1 MKLIGNLNIHRNTY
15 QWQRTLIIISCFF
28 LVIMVCGFLIKD
40 LNLEETDESEK
51 NNEKKKSGK
60 DRKKKVRLVEE
71 CSDLSNKLGYED
83 SYKGDSNVR
92 SENVHL
98 LNGSD
103 AKNEGNPEK
112 AKVSNQTSLL
122 TSSSEDSYSLS
133 GSSSSSESKSSST
146 SDLRT
151 VNDLSFNEK
160 LSIQFDKFDNILYSK
175 CENDDDVFEP
185 NLLASCND
193 LTANFSGLIRSNS
206 TICLPTYLPEM
217 YGTLKTGKEIA
228 HGNLSTTTTPKLKLK
243 GGNDQAEQLTSS
255 QFHKDILLNLQKKF
269 YFYKLINVY
278 PYLFPECCRQQQCD
292 CCADQIDQTV
302 HSEKELYMNKSYA
315 QRYRPPCIHSLS
327 NVCDYDISYAD
338 PPNYGNKND
347 GSKEQQSAGKVVE
360 FKLANDPN
368 NNYGDSKF
376 ESLSPTT
383 VSTITTA
390 ATISPANPKV
400 AQLKPLPNKNVGQS
414 LINSFVQLEPANYF
428 RHMRLKRD
436 SISYRS
442 AMLSE

>member
-1 MKLIGNLNIHRNTY
+1 
-15 QWQRTLIIISCFF
+15 
-28 LVIMVCGFLIKD
+28 MVCGFLIKD
-40 LNLEETDESEK
+40 LNLEETEIESEK
-51 NNEKKKSGK
+51 NNEKKKSAK
-60 DRKKKVRLVEE
+60 ERKKKVRLVEE
-71 CSDLSNKLGYED
+71 CSDVSNKLGYED
-83 SYKGDSNVR
+83 SFYKSDSTAK

-103 AKNEGNPEK
+103 VKSNPEK
-112 AKVSNQTSLL
+112 SQAKVSNQTSLL

-133 GSSSSSESKSSST
+133 SSSSSSSESKSSST

-151 VNDLSFNEK
+151 TNDLSFNEK

-175 CENDDDVFEP
+175 CENDDDDVFEP
-185 NLLASCND
+185 NLLTSCND
-193 LTANFSGLIRSNS
+193 LSANFNGLVRSNS

-228 HGNLSTTTTPKLKLK
+228 HGNQSTTTTPKLKSAS
-243 GGNDQAEQLTSS
+243 DQADQLTSS

-292 CCADQIDQTV
+292 CCADQIDQLNQTV
-302 HSEKELYMNKSYA
+302 HSEKEFYKKGKKSYA
-315 QRYRPPCIHSLS
+315 TSYKPPCIHSLS

-338 PPNYGNKND
+338 QPTYGGKND
-347 GSKEQQSAGKVVE
+347 GKEQQSAGKMVE
-360 FKLANDPN
+360 FKLASDPN
-368 NNYGDSKF
+368 NNYDDSKL
-376 ESLSPTT
+376 ESLSPTS
-383 VSTITTA
+383 VSTITTSTG
-390 ATISPANPKV
+390 ATIPPANPKI
-400 AQLKPLPNKNVGQS
+400 AQLKPLSNKNVGQS

-428 RHMRLKRD
+428 RHMKLKRD

>member
-1 MKLIGNLNIHRNTY
+1 M
-15 QWQRTLIIISCFF
+15 F
-28 LVIMVCGFLIKD
+28 CGFLIKD

-51 NNEKKKSGK
+51 IKEKKRAGK
-60 DRKKKVRLVEE
+60 EQKKKVKLVEE
-71 CSDLSNKLGYED
+71 CSDLSNKLSYED
-83 SYKGDSNVR
+83 SSNAK

-98 LNGSD
+98 LNRSNVEANNG
-103 AKNEGNPEK
+103 GNPEK
-112 AKVSNQTSLL
+112 MKPSNQASLL

-133 GSSSSSESKSSST
+133 SSSSSSESKSSST

-175 CENDDDVFEP
+175 CENEDDVFEP
-185 NLLASCND
+185 NLMASCTD
-193 LTANFSGLIRSNS
+193 LSTDFGSLVRSNS

-217 YGTLKTGKEIA
+217 YGTLKSSKEIA
-228 HGNLSTTTTPKLKLK
+228 KGNLSTTTTPKLTLK
-243 GGNDQAEQLTSS
+243 GANDQAEQLTSS

-292 CCADQIDQTV
+292 CCADQIDQLNQTV
-302 HSEKELYMNKSYA
+302 HSEKEFYLDKSKSYT
-315 QRYRPPCIHSLS
+315 QTYKPPCIHSLS

-338 PPNYGNKND
+338 QQNYY
-347 GSKEQQSAGKVVE
+347 GSPKSEPKTQQSKVVE
-360 FKLANDPN
+360 FKIANDSN
-368 NNYGDSKF
+368 NNYASSKM
-376 ESLSPTT
+376 ESLSPVVAPT
-383 VSTITTA
+383 VTS
-390 ATISPANPKV
+390 SVPPAKM
-400 AQLKPLPNKNVGQS
+400 AQLKALPNKNVGQS
-414 LINSFVQLEPANYF
+414 LINSFVQLEPGTYL